1 MDKDKII
8 VSVVIDKQALVDRAF
23 DISKNPSEF
32 NEIKKVIDGK
42 NQFTRDIDEIDDE
55 GKKENNTN
63 LFAGIALD
71 VILCDNQELGI
82 TKRLNALEDKKNS
95 FLAKMKKLD
104 ELQKKVKNGEVHG
117 VEGFRELLKIMG
129 VVSKYGNLYDVKKNI
144 ICHAP
149 VTSSHFESILK
160 KGNVLPMMTGV
171 TTPKLCSVSTHQRN
185 SSVDAGAEY

>member
-23 DISKNPSEF
+23 NISNTPSEF

-63 LFAGIALD
+63 LFANIALD
-71 VILCDNQELGI
+71 IILSDNQELAI
-82 TKRLNALEDKKNS
+82 TKRINSLEDKKNS

-104 ELQKKVKNGEVHG
+104 ELLEKQKSGKMDGAECI
-117 VEGFRELLKIMG
+117 RELLKVMEE
-129 VVSKYGNLYDVKKNI
+129 D
-144 ICHAP
+144 
-149 VTSSHFESILK
+149 E
-160 KGNVLPMMTGV
+160 
-171 TTPKLCSVSTHQRN
+171 
-185 SSVDAGAEY
+185 

>member
-63 LFAGIALD
+63 LFACIALD
-71 VILCDNQELGI
+71 IILSDNPELAI
-82 TKRLNALEDKKNS
+82 TNRLNSL
-95 FLAKMKKLD
+95 
-104 ELQKKVKNGEVHG
+104 
-117 VEGFRELLKIMG
+117 
-129 VVSKYGNLYDVKKNI
+129 
-144 ICHAP
+144 
-149 VTSSHFESILK
+149 
-160 KGNVLPMMTGV
+160 
-171 TTPKLCSVSTHQRN
+171 
-185 SSVDAGAEY
+185 

>member
-23 DISKNPSEF
+23 DISKNLSEF

-71 VILCDNQELGI
+71 TIISDNQELKI
-82 TKRLNALEDKKNS
+82 TKRLKSLDDKKNAY
-95 FLAKMKKLD
+95 LDKLKKLA
-104 ELQKKVKNGEVHG
+104 ELKEKVKNGEMPG
-117 VEGFRELLKIMG
+117 VEGLRELLKIIEEG
-129 VVSKYGNLYDVKKNI
+129 K
-144 ICHAP
+144 
-149 VTSSHFESILK
+149 
-160 KGNVLPMMTGV
+160 
-171 TTPKLCSVSTHQRN
+171 
-185 SSVDAGAEY
+185 